1 MINKLGGSSLNLELL
16 KEILPWTFFSF
27 WFKKKIRIIRCLS
40 LVFVLFFFF
49 LVRCSVL
56 DETDDAA
63 RCVLVA
69 VAASSVDTYLFTS
82 KHCTA
87 CVCLSV
93 CVIAEQVFPDSYR
106 YKLLLCFFA
115 LIILDRLFFFL
126 HQRRERKK
134 KRKKQ
139 ENKIKIRKG
148 FLLLI
153 FLDMFWKYIR
163 VALMPYHATGQVGYI
178 LLSPGAL

>member
-1 MINKLGGSSLNLELL
+1 M
-16 KEILPWTFFSF
+16 
-27 WFKKKIRIIRCLS
+27 
-40 LVFVLFFFF
+40 
-49 LVRCSVL
+49 

-93 CVIAEQVFPDSYR
+93 CVIGEQVFPDSYR

-115 LIILDRLFFFL
+115 LIILDGLFFFL

-134 KRKKQ
+134 KREKTREQ
-139 ENKIKIRKG
+139 NQNKEG
-148 FLLLI
+148 FLAAYL
-153 FLDMFWKYIR
+153 F
-163 VALMPYHATGQVGYI
+163 GYVLKI
-178 LLSPGAL
+178 H